1 MTYNSKWFFITIFFI
16 IIFFIYWF
24 YSETK
29 TSVLIEPDFSSTNN
43 NKSILEKKIVTTNR
57 DSIIIENQILEHI
70 KSDLNTYFDKYVIQ
84 EWDTMTSIS
93 NTYGISDYRDLI
105 LLNSLLWVEFKYLN
119 DEIISVVLQKWYK
132 MFVPKYGTIWII
144 NSKLTDL
151 RKIKYTLE
159 INNKINLA
167 NNLDLSYLTN
177 KLYPNTVR
185 GLWIE
190 KILQWF
196 IEAQK
201 YEFDPY
207 LPRIVDVKW
216 QNTISCSNLIRTL
229 LAYSVDKE
237 KLTDDEKLFF
247 QVQWLDAWILP
258 IALQKIGYVQKF
270 NLMNNFSEY
279 LVGTPN
285 PIPKEGQDNY
295 DKGVLELWKYLEIN
309 WTPWSIVPF
318 YFRYS
323 DYTKVIA
330 KYNKNKEEKH
340 YNTHQSVLAWID
352 TISFDARNVWIVA
365 EWRIKSFEESWLKEI
380 NIFDYLVNFVQQR
393 WDYWVW
399 ALMTWTKKSVRT
411 NLLKF
416 QSLLHIK
423 VNWVSIDLSQ
433 EFKKDND
440 KMFKIKPDDKI
451 EIYWP
456 IMIDWLHMLSSPDES
471 RRKNMNARTRF
482 YFELI
487 SIWNFLPSEMLE
499 PKKNTL
505 WIWVKTDDL
514 ISELTLKWVYSI
526 KAWYTIESAIME
538 KIPVYEKEKFNSL
551 DKSDL
556 NYVSNYKKLLNY
568 YYSQQIKALKITW
581 YMQSENDIN
590 SGSFNINAPIPYF
603 DTKNI
608 SDIFE
613 RYVSYMNK
621 KSVEWNSDIYSIKNF
636 IQITTFPLDTYKT
649 LLNRIKDELMYHSNY
664 SNSLEHIGLLSDF
677 NELQQRK
684 FLDKFLSKSE
694 KTKNFVSKDILNWKI
709 SEGITIILGLKEID
723 KIIYDISEESYSV
736 NLKLREVDEYSINL
750 VLNIKQNKNII
761 ENILYME
768 SYIPEGSY
776 WIRRL
781 LKQFLE
787 NNSLFQQTFNI
798 FWIKF
803 STRISSYWDFQ
814 LRLSNLYKW
823 LNEEGLDKNQL
834 LKAFSYLEDKRL
846 YDYVLW
852 LDNISKRKITQ
863 DLEIVDKIN
872 SLLLEYENI
881 DEETKEKYREKIIS
895 GLQKILILDDW
906 NGRNIVWKIIWVS
919 LLNDKL
925 NLHFQKLNWILQ
937 ASGDNLANI
946 YENKEAMESYEKL
959 IILINNLW
967 ELNVVYWLAENYLI
981 RNIDLISN
989 KLWKKYSYPELET
1002 TSTLWHF
1009 VYWRNTFIE
1018 HLSLYNIILTN
1029 LKKDLDKTYDKTT
1042 KEYRN
1047 IDSMISYLEQ
1057 DINKFFN
1064 SDNNNVVENIYELF
1078 TNKKIKILSVILNN
1092 WKDTNLI
1099 TSILPLKSEFDWNW
1113 FRDIFFRY
1121 INTRDIKRNWPWV
1134 ISKIVTL
1141 IR

>member
-1 MTYNSKWFFITIFFI
+1 
-16 IIFFIYWF
+16 
-24 YSETK
+24 
-29 TSVLIEPDFSSTNN
+29 
-43 NKSILEKKIVTTNR
+43 
-57 DSIIIENQILEHI
+57 
-70 KSDLNTYFDKYVIQ
+70 
-84 EWDTMTSIS
+84 
-93 NTYGISDYRDLI
+93 
-105 LLNSLLWVEFKYLN
+105 
-119 DEIISVVLQKWYK
+119 
-132 MFVPKYGTIWII
+132 
-144 NSKLTDL
+144 
-151 RKIKYTLE
+151 
-159 INNKINLA
+159 
-167 NNLDLSYLTN
+167 
-177 KLYPNTVR
+177 
-185 GLWIE
+185 
-190 KILQWF
+190 
-196 IEAQK
+196 
-201 YEFDPY
+201 
-207 LPRIVDVKW
+207 
-216 QNTISCSNLIRTL
+216 
-229 LAYSVDKE
+229 
-237 KLTDDEKLFF
+237 
-247 QVQWLDAWILP
+247 
-258 IALQKIGYVQKF
+258 
-270 NLMNNFSEY
+270 
-279 LVGTPN
+279 
-285 PIPKEGQDNY
+285 
-295 DKGVLELWKYLEIN
+295 
-309 WTPWSIVPF
+309 
-318 YFRYS
+318 
-323 DYTKVIA
+323 
-330 KYNKNKEEKH
+330 
-340 YNTHQSVLAWID
+340 
-352 TISFDARNVWIVA
+352 
-365 EWRIKSFEESWLKEI
+365 
-380 NIFDYLVNFVQQR
+380 
-393 WDYWVW
+393 
-399 ALMTWTKKSVRT
+399 
-411 NLLKF
+411 
-416 QSLLHIK
+416 
-423 VNWVSIDLSQ
+423 
-433 EFKKDND
+433 
-440 KMFKIKPDDKI
+440 
-451 EIYWP
+451 
-456 IMIDWLHMLSSPDES
+456 
-471 RRKNMNARTRF
+471 
-482 YFELI
+482 
-487 SIWNFLPSEMLE
+487 
-499 PKKNTL
+499 
-505 WIWVKTDDL
+505 
-514 ISELTLKWVYSI
+514 
-526 KAWYTIESAIME
+526 
-538 KIPVYEKEKFNSL
+538 
-551 DKSDL
+551 
-556 NYVSNYKKLLNY
+556 
-568 YYSQQIKALKITW
+568 
-581 YMQSENDIN
+581 
-590 SGSFNINAPIPYF
+590 
-603 DTKNI
+603 
-608 SDIFE
+608 
-613 RYVSYMNK
+613 
-621 KSVEWNSDIYSIKNF
+621 
-636 IQITTFPLDTYKT
+636 
-649 LLNRIKDELMYHSNY
+649 
-664 SNSLEHIGLLSDF
+664 
-677 NELQQRK
+677 
-684 FLDKFLSKSE
+684 
-694 KTKNFVSKDILNWKI
+694 
-709 SEGITIILGLKEID
+709 
-723 KIIYDISEESYSV
+723 V